1 MLFWFRMTRREVVDL
16 ASLFPHL
23 RIMPHLSHGSNRMTN
38 KAYARLAQKAFCSV
52 EEGWTRVHT
61 IQIEDRSDMS
71 RFFGQWKGDE
81 VLDMAK
87 KTLQL
92 NLAREENQ
100 DVVAG
105 EIKIWEPDCYSLR
118 KVILVERPVKED

>member
-1 MLFWFRMTRREVVDL
+1 MTHREVVDL

-23 RIMPHLSHGSNRMTN
+23 RITPHLSPGSDRMTN
-38 KAYARLAQKAFCSV
+38 EAYAHLAQKAFCSV

-71 RFFGQWKGDE
+71 RFFGQWKGDQ
-81 VLDMAK
+81 VLDMTK

-105 EIKIWEPDCYSLR
+105 EIKIWEPGCYSLR
-118 KVILVERPVKED
+118 KVILVERPVKEDCE